1 MMNTRAADDL
11 GFDAP
16 AVYRIRVRGRIPAN
30 WSNRLEGMTIVL
42 ENPPARPACTTL
54 EGELSDQASLY
65 GVLNALYSLHL
76 PVQSVECL
84 GQADHQP

>member
-1 MMNTRAADDL
+1 MESCSADDL
-11 GFDAP
+11 RFDGP

-30 WSNRLEGMTIVL
+30 WSNRLEGMALVI
-42 ENPPARPACTTL
+42 ENPLARPAVTIL

-84 GQADHQP
+84 G